1 MLFTVVVQLQ
11 FVLDVVEVVHVEL
24 ARLLRVLQHDDV
36 TPLEWLVG
44 QQVLPVLVLDV
55 ELLDGV
61 VGEDVARA
69 ADAGDVRVV
78 VEYLEEDRAVDLALG
93 VLVYLQLDQVG
104 GRHLLACHG
113 VGLVLL
119 EEPDDFIH
127 VLSFAL
133 GMKWARRMYK
143 VEDVGIRGKLQRGA

>member
-78 VEYLEEDRAVDLALG
+78 VEDLEEDRAVDLALG

-104 GRHLLACHG
+104 GRHLLAGHG

-119 EEPDDFIH
+119 EEPDDFIQ

-133 GMKWARRMYK
+133 GT
-143 VEDVGIRGKLQRGA
+143 

>member
-104 GRHLLACHG
+104 GRHLLAGHG

-119 EEPDDFIH
+119 EEPDDFIQ

-133 GMKWARRMYK
+133 GT
-143 VEDVGIRGKLQRGA
+143 